1 MADGKIEN
9 SSKREFLQFSGKA
22 GLSTMVATAAGV
34 NLGLV
39 DLVHAQ
45 PGKKV
50 TPFRF
55 AVISDSHLYSFKDHK
70 FDTQLMDAIEQVNN
84 LPVKPDFVLYGGDIA
99 QDGTMDQL
107 EKGKKILSNIKSKM
121 VIIPGEHDWYVDM
134 GTGWNGLYGANNPE
148 SGQRKGRKEYWS
160 FDHKGVHFVGLNNIL
175 VDDFWTAQKMTGVER
190 QTHMSMLEGPWGG
203 LWGIHAEQLAWLKKD
218 LAKQSTDTPIVLFSH
233 APLWDYYPRWGFGTS
248 DGAEIRAM
256 LARFENTFS
265 FHGHVHQTI
274 YNKIG
279 NMSSV
284 GAMST
289 SWPWPYPDVELTF
302 PQSRQYRAD
311 PGNEADGMGSYY
323 ADITPAGINVQHQ
336 PFADSLTPWMKNGF
350 KA

>member
-1 MADGKIEN
+1 MADSKIEN

-121 VIIPGEHDWYVDM
+121 VIIPG
-134 GTGWNGLYGANNPE
+134 
-148 SGQRKGRKEYWS
+148 
-160 FDHKGVHFVGLNNIL
+160 
-175 VDDFWTAQKMTGVER
+175 
-190 QTHMSMLEGPWGG
+190 
-203 LWGIHAEQLAWLKKD
+203 
-218 LAKQSTDTPIVLFSH
+218 
-233 APLWDYYPRWGFGTS
+233 
-248 DGAEIRAM
+248 
-256 LARFENTFS
+256 
-265 FHGHVHQTI
+265 
-274 YNKIG
+274 
-279 NMSSV
+279 
-284 GAMST
+284 
-289 SWPWPYPDVELTF
+289 
-302 PQSRQYRAD
+302 
-311 PGNEADGMGSYY
+311 
-323 ADITPAGINVQHQ
+323 
-336 PFADSLTPWMKNGF
+336 
-350 KA
+350 